1 MHQHDLGIVC
11 LAGRGR
17 KAAADEASQWDW
29 QHSRQQVLAAV
40 HEVTRTDLPTL
51 FKGVTAAERMVNLCM
66 ELVSHS
72 TQFRVILFT
81 VV

>member
-1 MHQHDLGIVC
+1 

-17 KAAADEASQWDW
+17 KAAADEGLQWDW
-29 QHSRQQVLAAV
+29 QTSRQQVLAAV

-66 ELVSHS
+66 ELV
-72 TQFRVILFT
+72 RR
-81 VV
+81 